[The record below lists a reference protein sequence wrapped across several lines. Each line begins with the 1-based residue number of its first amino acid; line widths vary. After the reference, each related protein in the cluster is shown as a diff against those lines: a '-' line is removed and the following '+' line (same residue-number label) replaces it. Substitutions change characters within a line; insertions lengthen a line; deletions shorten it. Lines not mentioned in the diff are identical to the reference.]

1 MSLDPRTRLLLLF
14 AVGGYA
20 VILEHAGSLAI
31 LAGASLLALLVA
43 PVTPT
48 WRWRALGFAAA
59 VVVST
64 AWTQGLFYAG
74 APRTAL
80 LRLGPI
86 AVWREGVVHGLV
98 QSLRLVAMGL
108 AGTTLALSTPPD
120 RLLAGLVGLRV
131 PHGVAF
137 LAVAALRFVPVV
149 GAEWL
154 AVRQARA
161 RRGRPLWPRPPWDWL
176 SEEMGMLAP
185 VAARAVRRAR
195 TLAES
200 LEARGFDPVIP
211 RRPRVASRLGP
222 ADLGLLCLA
231 YAGLA
236 AIGAGAVLY
245 RLYLWGIWYSPALR
259 PLYGWVRAWV

>member
-1 MSLDPRTRLLLLF
+1 MDPRARLLLLF

-20 VILEHAGSLAI
+20 VVLDRPAALGLLA
-31 LAGASLLALLVA
+31 ACTLLALLLAPIA
-43 PVTPT
+43 PV

-59 VVVST
+59 IVLST

-80 LRLGPI
+80 VRLGPI
-86 AVWREGVVHGLV
+86 AVWREGVLHGLV

-120 RLLAGLVGLRV
+120 RLLLGLTGLRV

-137 LAVAALRFVPVV
+137 LAVAALRFVPVI
-149 GAEWL
+149 AEEWL

-161 RRGRPLWPRPPWDWL
+161 RRGRPLWPRSPASWL
-176 SEEMGMLAP
+176 AEEMGMLAP
-185 VAARAVRRAR
+185 VAARAIRRAR

-200 LEARGFDPVIP
+200 LEARGFDPNQA
-211 RRPRVASRLGP
+211 RRPREGLRLRP
-222 ADLGLLCLA
+222 VDGLLLA
-231 YAGLA
+231 VVWGGLA
-236 AIGAGAVLY
+236 AVCAAALLY
-245 RLYLWGIWYSPALR
+245 RLYLWGLWYHPALR
-259 PLYGWVRAWV
+259 PLYGWVRAWS